1 MYIRYKA
8 EFNKY
13 LQKIDCRLVL
23 LAKTPFSSTAVAAAA
38 RLPTSAWSMIMQIYI
53 YTCHITSYI
62 HLILLFWLRMYI
74 IQIYEHSVISA

>member
-53 YTCHITSYI
+53 YMSYYKLYTSNIAVLASYVY
-62 HLILLFWLRMYI
+62 HTNL
-74 IQIYEHSVISA
+74 